1 MHTQKLILEVEI
13 KSGVDDFDQ
22 REHEQLRVAIDGIL
36 GQILQLPEDVGS
48 QHVRSARVVKV
59 MPQRAKRTHRDVQ
72 LPYLLGADK

>member
-1 MHTQKLILEVEI
+1 MQTQKLILEVEI
-13 KSGVDDFDQ
+13 KSAVDDFDQ
-22 REHEQLRVAIDGIL
+22 YEQLRVAIDRIL
-36 GQILQLPEDVGS
+36 GQMLQLPEDVGS